1 MNTTTNTIDSSNS
14 LDAIKEA
21 HELCYEVNKLEQYY
35 DKWSGNYDHDV
46 SDEDY
51 LGPEY
56 IANYLVNIWQNHL
69 NVDSINKYVKVLDAG
84 CGTGLVG
91 QVLYSKGFQN
101 IDGFDLS
108 HRMVEI
114 AKKTQAYCSLTGGC
128 DMTSRIDSFPNDQYQ
143 ATVCCGVFTLGHVP
157 PIALEE
163 LIRITKPGGLLLV
176 STRKSYYDTSD
187 FQATCDRLQKEDK
200 CSLIDSVMDGPY
212 IAEEGAHYWAFQ
224 VS

>member
-1 MNTTTNTIDSSNS
+1 MNTNIINDSKSF
-14 LDAIKEA
+14 DAIKEA
-21 HELCYEVNKLEQYY
+21 HHLSYETNKIESYY
-35 DKWSGNYDHDV
+35 DRWSSNYNNDV
-46 SDEDY
+46 AEEDY
-51 LGPEY
+51 SGPEY
-56 IANYLVNIWQNHL
+56 IADYLANLLQNKLKINIIDTKL
-69 NVDSINKYVKVLDAG
+69 EVIDAG

-91 QVLYSKGFQN
+91 KALDSRGFQS

-108 HRMVEI
+108 HKMVER
-114 AKKTQAYCSLTGGC
+114 AKQTEAYRSLTGGC
-128 DMTSRIDSFPNDQYQ
+128 DMTGRIQSYPDNQYQ

-176 STRKSYYDTSD
+176 STRKSYYDTSN
-187 FQATCDRLQKEDK
+187 FQLVIDRLQAEGKF
-200 CSLIDSVMDGPY
+200 SLIDSVMDGSY